1 MNQFNDFNKTI
12 KDMEEA
18 MKKVKALPK
27 QIDKMIVA
35 LEDKDIKDK
44 LFLLNKEYRT
54 ITGGTFDTEAQ
65 RVEAEKKLMN
75 LVDKAQN
82 IILNGK

>member
-18 MKKVKALPK
+18 MKKVKELPK
-27 QIDKMIVA
+27 QIDKMIMA
-35 LEDKDIKDK
+35 LDNKDIKDK

-54 ITGGTFDTEAQ
+54 IT
-65 RVEAEKKLMN
+65 VL
-75 LVDKAQN
+75 LW
-82 IILNGK
+82 